1 MIDFEHV
8 SLTLNSCRR
17 YTKGIRLAQ
26 TTMGTL
32 LCSSLRDSLMADC
45 AVINA
50 GNIRGNM
57 LYDDDKHSVTYAD
70 LKSEIPFDSKV
81 TVAGP
86 VSRPFIWQFYSS
98 STMFFFKR
106 DAFRRG
112 A

>member
-1 MIDFEHV
+1 MFQICLSKFNLCSTCV
-8 SLTLNSCRR
+8 QPVFNVCSNLCRR

-50 GNIRGNM
+50 GNIRGNT
-57 LYDDDKHSVTYAD
+57 LYEDDKHSVTYAD

-86 VSRPFIWQFYSS
+86 VSRPLIV
-98 STMFFFKR
+98 R
-106 DAFRRG
+106 LREA
-112 A
+112 